1 MQETLGLI
9 PGLGRAPGVGNGKP
23 TPVFFPGKFHG
34 QRRLAGYSLWGDK
47 ESGTTEQTHT
57 HTAIERNIFDIKSYI
72 KSSFSLMFQK
82 TLWEP

>member
-23 TPVFFPGKFHG
+23 TLVFFPGKFHG
-34 QRRLAGYSLWGDK
+34 QRRLAGYSLWGHK
-47 ESGTTEQTHT
+47 ESGTTEHTHT
-57 HTAIERNIFDIKSYI
+57 HAAIEHSIFDIKSYI
-72 KSSFSLMFQK
+72 KSSFSLLFQK